1 VNPKRPPGV
10 AERAV
15 RSFAAMLQET
25 GLIGS
30 NICKV
35 LTLDRIFMTKSFF
48 ELEQNIKLILNQSQ
62 ELTLQSS
69 RVNEKVEKYILHI
82 LGLML
87 ARYKKESLI
96 DLVYTITKELAIN
109 GVKANQKRIF
119 FDEHGLDIN
128 NPDDYTKG
136 MKMFKEAFS
145 DQMNETYGIKS
156 RERGIF
162 VKIYLTH
169 NESGLCVEVENN
181 TAIAPTEETRLREKM
196 KKSMGYN
203 DIAEFYMDN
212 MDNTEGAGLGIA
224 LIMIM
229 MKGEGLD
236 AALFRIVTQQDRT
249 IARVEIPF
257 DASYVSK
264 RAAAE
269 RKV

>member
-1 VNPKRPPGV
+1 M
-10 AERAV
+10 A
-15 RSFAAMLQET
+15 
-25 GLIGS
+25 
-30 NICKV
+30 
-35 LTLDRIFMTKSFF
+35 KSFF

-82 LGLML
+82 LGLIL
-87 ARYKKESLI
+87 ARYGRDGLI
-96 DLVYTITKELAIN
+96 EMIYTITKELAIN

-119 FDEHGLDIN
+119 FDELGLDIN
-128 NPDDYTKG
+128 NAQDYEKG
-136 MKMFKEAFS
+136 IRAFKEAFS
-145 DQMNETYGIKS
+145 DEMNEVYGTKS
-156 RERGIF
+156 RQKGLF

-169 NESGLCVEVENN
+169 TESGLCIEVENN
-181 TAIAPTEETRLREKM
+181 TAIAPTEEARMREKM

-236 AALFRIVTQQDRT
+236 ASLFRIVTHADRT

-264 RAAAE
+264 RSTE
-269 RKV
+269 RKAQGD

>member
-1 VNPKRPPGV
+1 M
-10 AERAV
+10 A
-15 RSFAAMLQET
+15 
-25 GLIGS
+25 
-30 NICKV
+30 
-35 LTLDRIFMTKSFF
+35 KSFF

-82 LGLML
+82 LGFIL
-87 ARYKKESLI
+87 ARYGRDGLI
-96 DLVYTITKELAIN
+96 EMIYTITKELAIN

-119 FDEHGLDIN
+119 FDELGLDIN
-128 NPDDYTKG
+128 NAQDYEKG
-136 MKMFKEAFS
+136 IRAFKEAFS
-145 DQMNETYGIKS
+145 DEMNEVYGTKS
-156 RERGIF
+156 RQKGLF

-169 NESGLCVEVENN
+169 TESGLCIEVENN
-181 TAIAPTEETRLREKM
+181 TAIAPTEEARMREKM

-236 AALFRIVTQQDRT
+236 ASLFRIVTQADRT

-264 RAAAE
+264 RSTE
-269 RKV
+269 RKAQGD